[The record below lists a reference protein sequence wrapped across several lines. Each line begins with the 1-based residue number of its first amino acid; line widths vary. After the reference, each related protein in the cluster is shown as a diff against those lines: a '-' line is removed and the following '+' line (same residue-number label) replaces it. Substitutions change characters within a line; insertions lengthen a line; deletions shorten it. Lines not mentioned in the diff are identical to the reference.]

1 MNKMDLK
8 NKTCKAC
15 EEGEK
20 PFTLNQVNE
29 YLQHVNDWELVDNG
43 NAIEKEFTLNNFQEA
58 LDLVNKVGKIA
69 EQENHHPDILLYSY
83 KKVKITLSTH
93 EVNGLSENDFII
105 ASKIDELI

>member
-1 MNKMDLK
+1 MDLK
-8 NKTCKAC
+8 NKKCKAC
-15 EEGEK
+15 EGEK

-29 YLQHVNDWELVDNG
+29 YLQHVNDWELVESG
-43 NAIEKEFTLNNFQEA
+43 KSIEKEFTFNNFEEA
-58 LDLVNKVGKIA
+58 LEFVNKVGKIA

-93 EVNGLSENDFII
+93 EVEGLSENDFIV